1 MRRVGVY
8 AMACEIH
15 VLKKRREDAFAL
27 PKLREMK
34 NHISNFRTKCF
45 GVRCVFAS
53 LWADLRKEPTA
64 NEQRHRVT
72 ASPIRP
78 NNARRCVVVAT
89 AARLRWVVDLYCL
102 FHLGGVSG
110 KKLFRW

>member
-64 NEQRHRVT
+64 NERIYDFRT
-72 ASPIRP
+72 PIIWR
-78 NNARRCVVVAT
+78 NDAV
-89 AARLRWVVDLYCL
+89 
-102 FHLGGVSG
+102 
-110 KKLFRW
+110 